1 MKIKLFIVGAAL
13 ILTSA
18 GTAQAQFPA
27 GLGFSI
33 ARRYVGPQI
42 RLASPAAYSGLL
54 AANRMI
60 PPQVKNNM
68 NNQFMYRGGGS
79 PWNAE
84 LNYWRSMPPEVRN
97 NIVRQ
102 QQQGYQTHNH
112 TGYVQPAPQVVYVPV
127 PTPPAYMPTGA
138 RPNTVIPAP
147 PVPGYSAGTTAPAAI
162 PAPPPPSELPRIIR
176 PN

>member
-1 MKIKLFIVGAAL
+1 MKNKLFIVCAAL
-13 ILTSA
+13 ILGSA
-18 GTAQAQFPA
+18 GTAHAQFPA

-79 PWNAE
+79 PWNSQ
-84 LNYWRSMPPEVRN
+84 LNYIRSMPPEVRN
-97 NIVRQ
+97 NIDRQ
-102 QQQGYQTHNH
+102 YREQMRMGY
-112 TGYVQPAPQVVYVPV
+112 GQPQPQIIYVPV
-127 PTPPAYMPTGA
+127 PTPPAYPPTGA
-138 RPNTVIPAP
+138 QLNAPSAVPAP
-147 PVPGYSAGTTAPAAI
+147 GYFPGTGASAAI
-162 PAPPPPSELPRIIR
+162 PAPPPPSELPNIVR
-176 PN
+176 P